1 MSFNKDTGMYE
12 GYIYLITNKVNGKQY
27 VGQTSRT
34 IEKRIAEHFYV
45 NDNLPIHNSIK
56 KYGKDNFDICEL
68 EKISEEL
75 FDNLL
80 KKLDEKEIYYIQ
92 KFNSKENGYNCTLGG
107 KDITHMNEISPVIM
121 YDLDGL
127 YIDEFDSIRQA
138 CDVTG
143 YNSASVSESCSKYKD
158 YRRVGFNIFRYKD
171 NPLTEEDAE
180 NIRLK
185 YPKIY
190 QYDFDGNLLNTFNT
204 LVEAQN
210 YMINIGIPV
219 SNDNIGY
226 SSVNHNKSCGGYI
239 WRRYP
244 DNFNTYELPTR
255 ISKQVEQ
262 RDMYS
267 GELIAIYENCADA
280 SRKTGFSECS
290 INSCCN
296 NNILQSNGFYWC
308 FSGEFHLEEFNKIT
322 YHKKKVDQY
331 TRNGN
336 YVATYNSIQEA
347 ADSIGGNFSKI
358 SGVCAGHRKT
368 AYDYVWRYHGEPF
381 DKYESHTNKFRKI
394 NAYTLN
400 DVYVGTFNSGKEAK
414 YKLGFNDHTSIYKC
428 CQYKMKSSQG
438 YRWDYA
444 DDVNQPD
451 KTKII
456 DAKEVTKIA

>member
-12 GYIYLITNKVNGKQY
+12 GFIYCIENKINGKKY

-34 IEKRIAEHFYV
+34 VEIRIREHFSAK
-45 NDNLPIHNSIK
+45 DKLPIHCAIA
-56 KYGKDNFDICEL
+56 KYGVENFNITEL
-68 EKISEEL
+68 EKLSNISFDALLEEL
-75 FDNLL
+75 N
-80 KKLDEKEIYYIQ
+80 KYEMYYIQ
-92 KFNSKENGYNCTLGG
+92 NFDSKNNGYNCTLGG
-107 KDITHMNEISPVIM
+107 NDITHMNELSPVLM
-121 YDLDGL
+121 YDLNGV
-127 YIDEFDSIRQA
+127 YINRFESIRQA
-138 CDVTG
+138 CGSTG
-143 YNSASVSESCSKYKD
+143 YNSSSISTACSKYKD
-158 YRRVGFNIFRYKD
+158 YIRTGCHIFRYED

-190 QYDFDGNLLNTFNT
+190 QFDFDGNLLNTFDT
-204 LVEAQN
+204 LVEAKN
-210 YMINIGIPV
+210 YMKSIGVSV

-226 SSVNHNKSCGGYI
+226 ASVNHNKSCGGYI

-244 DNFNTYELPTR
+244 DTFDTYELPTR

-267 GELIAIYENCADA
+267 GELIAIYEHCADA
-280 SRKTGFSECS
+280 SRKTGFAECA

-296 NNILQSNGFYWC
+296 NNALQSNGFYWC
-308 FSGEFHLEEFNKIT
+308 FSGEFNLDAFREIK
-322 YHKKKVDQY
+322 YHKKRVDQY

-347 ADSIGGNFSKI
+347 ADCIGGNFSKI
-358 SGVCAGHRKT
+358 SGVCSGQRKT
-368 AYDYVWRYHGEPF
+368 AYDYVWRYHGESF

-394 NAYTLN
+394 NAYTL
-400 DVYVGTFNSGKEAK
+400 DDIYLDTFNSAKEAK
-414 YKLGFNDHTSIYKC
+414 RKYGFNDHTSIYKC
-428 CQYKMKSSQG
+428 CRYEMKSSQG
-438 YRWDYA
+438 YKWYYA
-444 DDVNQPD
+444 DDINQPD